1 MQNAINE
8 AEKEAASD
16 ANGNAAAAAAVE
28 MSVGDQAAEESKDG
42 PADANAA
49 MTG

>member
-1 MQNAINE
+1 M
-8 AEKEAASD
+8 D
-16 ANGNAAAAAAVE
+16 AAAVE

-49 MTG
+49 MTGSTP